1 MNQAIGMIES
11 TGLAS
16 AINLSAIMVKSANI
30 ELLSIEKTKGFGWMT
45 VMIQG
50 DVGAVKAAIDAA
62 KSAAIARDAYV
73 TSLVIPR
80 PGDDILH
87 VFSSKEAQHESL
99 QTEQPV
105 IDIEETATKQESS
118 IDKTTPVK
126 SENVPVINED
136 KTEPTSLSADVVAS
150 KEKKLKDSSKK
161 GNKTATKKNKK
172 N

>member
-16 AINLSAIMVKSANI
+16 AINLSDIMVKSANI

-161 GNKTATKKNKK
+161 GNKTATKKK
-172 N
+172 

>member
-16 AINLSAIMVKSANI
+16 AINLSDIMVKSANI

-62 KSAAIARDAYV
+62 KSAAIGLDAYV
-73 TSLVIPR
+73 SSLVIPR
-80 PGDDILH
+80 PGDNILH
-87 VFSSKEAQHESL
+87 VFSSKE
-99 QTEQPV
+99 EQPEP
-105 IDIEETATKQESS
+105 IQEETPVVIVEEKATKQESS
-118 IDKTTPVK
+118 IDKTTPAK

-150 KEKKLKDSSKK
+150 KEKKPKDSSKK